1 MLFKLMQTFGLMKFV
16 FPAAARQL
24 VVLLSL
30 VLFTTGFSVKE
41 HPFYVTVIEVNHNSK
56 EKNLEISCKIF
67 ADDLENTLKK
77 NYKIPLDISHP
88 KDPKQLD
95 KMVNEYCTRHLQLKV
110 DGKPV
115 TLQYVGF
122 EKEAES
128 AWCYFQVPGI
138 STVKKLDATTDLL
151 YEMYDSQISILHASV
166 GGVRKSLKL
175 EYPATQMSFSW

>member
-1 MLFKLMQTFGLMKFV
+1 MQTFGLMKFLFSRTV
-16 FPAAARQL
+16 PRLFIL
-24 VVLLSL
+24 FLLVLL
-30 VLFTTGFSVKE
+30 TAGFSEKR
-41 HPFYVTVIEVNHNSK
+41 HPFYVTVIEISHNAK
-56 EKNLEISCKIF
+56 DKNLEISCKIF

-77 NYKIPLDISHP
+77 NYKVSLDISHP
-88 KDPKQLD
+88 KDQKQLD
-95 KMVNEYCTRHLQLKV
+95 KMVNDYCTRHLQLKV

-138 STVKKLDATTDLL
+138 GSVKKLDATTDLL
-151 YEMYDSQISILHASV
+151 YEMYDSQISIMHASV